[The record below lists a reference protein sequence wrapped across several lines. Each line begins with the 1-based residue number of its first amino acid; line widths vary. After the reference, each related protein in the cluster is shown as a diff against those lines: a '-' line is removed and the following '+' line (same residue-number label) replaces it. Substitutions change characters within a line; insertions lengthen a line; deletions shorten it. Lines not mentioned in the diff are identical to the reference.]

1 MKNWI
6 VLAMFSGLSMAFQA
20 QTMRA
25 EEAVAEAL
33 KNNFD
38 IQMAGISRD
47 IASSAATRGVAGQMP
62 TVTLN
67 GGATYQNSNIRQE
80 FSNGLEVVRNGVN
93 ANVLNSSLNVSWML
107 FQGRRVYYTY
117 NRLKQEAAGGEIVYR
132 QAIEQTVFNVL
143 TAYYR
148 TVQIQQELRARKSA
162 LESAELQ
169 VSLARRRL
177 EIGSGDRVQLLQTE
191 IGRNRLQSAVI
202 QQTLSLEQQKA
213 ELNRLMQRAPDS
225 PIEVSETFD
234 FNPELS
240 WASLQEEADRENLS
254 LLFSRNREGV
264 QRNLLSERKSL
275 RSPGLL
281 FNGAYTLNRNQSD
294 GGFALFNFG
303 QGPSLGLALS
313 WNLYDGKRL
322 QQQIYSD
329 RRLLEQQEVFT
340 KQIQQNTRVQLWSA
354 WRAYTTAKALLELEA
369 SNLRSASE
377 NLSLANERFR
387 LGNSGILELKDAQLS
402 LDQAISAEATA
413 AFTLKQAELE
423 LQRLAGKL
431 GR

>member
-6 VLAMFSGLSMAFQA
+6 AVAMLSLLSLSLPA
-20 QTMRA
+20 QMMRA

-33 KNNFD
+33 KNSFD
-38 IQMAGISRD
+38 IQLADISRD
-47 IASSAATRGVAGQMP
+47 ITSSSATRGVAGQLP
-62 TVTLN
+62 TITLN

-93 ANVLNSSLNVSWML
+93 ANVLNTSLNVSWML
-107 FQGRRVYYTY
+107 FQGRRVYFTY
-117 NRLKQEAAGGEIVYR
+117 NRLKQEAAGGEIAYR
-132 QAIEQTVFNVL
+132 QAIEQAVFNVL
-143 TAYYR
+143 SAYYR

-162 LESAELQ
+162 LETAELQ
-169 VSLARRRL
+169 LSLAKQRL
-177 EIGSGDRVQLLQTE
+177 AIGSGDRVQVLQTE

-213 ELNRLMQRAPDS
+213 ELNRLMQRS
-225 PIEVSETFD
+225 PESALEVSETFD
-234 FNPELS
+234 FNLELS
-240 WASLQEEADRENLS
+240 WASLQEEADRENLA

-264 QRNLLSERKSL
+264 QRSLLSERKSL
-275 RSPGLL
+275 RSPGLM

-303 QGPSLGLALS
+303 QGPSMGLALT

-322 QQQIYSD
+322 KQQIYTD
-329 RRLLEQQEVFT
+329 QRLLEQQKVFT
-340 KQIQQNTRVQLWSA
+340 QQIQLNTRAQLWSA

-369 SNLRSASE
+369 SNLRSTSE
-377 NLSLANERFR
+377 NLSLANERFQ

-431 GR
+431 AR